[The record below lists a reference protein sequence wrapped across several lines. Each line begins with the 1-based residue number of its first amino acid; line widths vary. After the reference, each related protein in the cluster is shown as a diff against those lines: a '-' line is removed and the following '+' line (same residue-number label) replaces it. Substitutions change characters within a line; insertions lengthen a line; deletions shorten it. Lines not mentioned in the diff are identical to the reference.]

1 MKELLE
7 ERNNKGEERKEHRLS
22 KMKGEEK
29 QESATNDTSANNNIG
44 KDNVAYYVA
53 KPLSNGNVSLT
64 GITKRDGIENASF
77 Q

>member
-1 MKELLE
+1 
-7 ERNNKGEERKEHRLS
+7 
-22 KMKGEEK
+22 MKGEEK